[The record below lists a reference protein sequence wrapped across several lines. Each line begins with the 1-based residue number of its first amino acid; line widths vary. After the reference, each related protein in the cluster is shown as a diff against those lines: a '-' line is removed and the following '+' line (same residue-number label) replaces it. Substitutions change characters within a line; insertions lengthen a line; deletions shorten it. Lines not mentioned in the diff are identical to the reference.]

1 MGNNRNVT
9 QLQNK
14 VSISKGKLIEI
25 GTNFGLS
32 EADYRVLFLLF
43 SELSGWSEPVN
54 GSVPDPLNFTKIDPK
69 TISDTLGYKKK
80 KVKECIKDL
89 AKAGLIEK
97 GSNDKITD
105 GWRFTF

>member
-1 MGNNRNVT
+1 MANTRNVT
-9 QLQNK
+9 QLQMK
-14 VSISKGKLIEI
+14 VSISKEKLVEI

-32 EADYRVLFLLF
+32 EEDYRVLFLLF
-43 SELSGWSEPVN
+43 SELSGWSPPISGPYV
-54 GSVPDPLNFTKIDPK
+54 DPLNYTKIDPK

-80 KVKECIKDL
+80 KVKRCIQDL
-89 AKAGLIEK
+89 CEAGLIEQ